1 MGAKVL
7 SGLAA
12 CLLLLGLAGIVFA
25 GDMNHKEPT
34 SVTSTCGTASATV
47 SWAAVSDDHLSG
59 YDVYKKLHTDVDYVR
74 ANTQLVS
81 ATTYSVTGLSS
92 SATYDFAVMA
102 MYNDGHRSNLS
113 TPASCTTG

>member
-7 SGLAA
+7 CGLAT
-12 CLLLLGLAGIVFA
+12 CLLVLGLAGIVFA

-59 YDVYKKLHTDVDYVR
+59 YDVFKKLHTDVDYVR
-74 ANTQLVS
+74 ANTQLVD
-81 ATTYSVTGLSS
+81 ATTHCVTGLSS
-92 SATYDFAVMA
+92 SARYAFSV
-102 MYNDGHRSNLS
+102 
-113 TPASCTTG
+113 